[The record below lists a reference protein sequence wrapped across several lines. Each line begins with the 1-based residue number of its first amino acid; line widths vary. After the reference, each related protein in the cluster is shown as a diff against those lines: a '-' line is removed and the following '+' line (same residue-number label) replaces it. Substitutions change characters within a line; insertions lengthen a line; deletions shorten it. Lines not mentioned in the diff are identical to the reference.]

1 MPLGEMG
8 AFLLFLAVIFVF
20 GNLWFHFVETILRWI
35 KKLFIHF
42 VETILRWIKKLF
54 IGHKNPP
61 TWHRFPV
68 YKDES
73 D

>member
-35 KKLFIHF
+35 KKLFIGHK
-42 VETILRWIKKLF
+42 ILRRGIDSPYIRMRMIETNEIRTLM
-54 IGHKNPP
+54 GQ
-61 TWHRFPV
+61 
-68 YKDES
+68 
-73 D
+73 

>member
-1 MPLGEMG
+1 MPLGEIG

-35 KKLFIHF
+35 KKLFI
-42 VETILRWIKKLF
+42 
-54 IGHKNPP
+54 GHKNPP

-68 YKDES
+68 YKDEN

>member
-1 MPLGEMG
+1 MG

-35 KKLFIHF
+35 KKLFI
-42 VETILRWIKKLF
+42 
-54 IGHKNPP
+54 GHKNPP